1 VPIALIESSV
11 SYLSPGLK
19 KGFGIKKPAK
29 STLPPVIDFCRAANL
44 GSVIMKINIPTSPT
58 GTGNAGKDFLPPI
71 QNCPVHTITL
81 AMLNF
86 HYGRRNI

>member
-1 VPIALIESSV
+1 MPIALIESSV

-19 KGFGIKKPAK
+19 KEFGIKKWAISK
-29 STLPPVIDFCRAANL
+29 LLPVTDSCKAANL
-44 GSVIMKINIPTSPT
+44 GSVITKIDIPTSPT
-58 GTGNAGKDFLPPI
+58 GIRHAGADFLPPI

-86 HYGRRNI
+86 RYGK